1 MSSYVSAVIKKESI
15 AQQKLRM
22 RQILDVLSVE
32 YPAATIQLHFEN
44 CFELMVATILSAQ
57 CTDTRVNI
65 VTKALFERYRSP
77 EEYAGA
83 VTEELEQYI
92 FSTGFYKAKAKNIKA
107 AAKKIIEEFGRKVPR
122 TMDEL
127 LTIPGVGRKTANV
140 ILGHCFDVP
149 GIVVDTHVIRI
160 SNLLGFVDNRDP
172 QKIEFKLMKIIPKQ
186 QWVAFTH
193 YFIHHGRNT
202 CKARRPL
209 CHECKI
215 AHLCPSR
222 DYYLKII

>member
-15 AQQKLRM
+15 AQQKPRM